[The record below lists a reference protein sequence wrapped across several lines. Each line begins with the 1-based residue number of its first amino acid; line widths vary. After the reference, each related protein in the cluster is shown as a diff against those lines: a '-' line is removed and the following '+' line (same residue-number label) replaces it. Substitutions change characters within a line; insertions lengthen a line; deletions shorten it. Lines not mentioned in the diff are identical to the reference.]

1 MIVKAGLQNALKR
14 ADCAELMRILDNTF
28 IYRAQSIYQFS

>member
-1 MIVKAGLQNALKR
+1 MNMKAQLQFALKR